1 MSDLTKSLLL
11 RFIRGTVAGAIA
23 TMVPLLPSVTADIG
37 SIKTWLTSLALSGF
51 IGAITGLILTA
62 DKAVRSKTK

>member
-1 MSDLTKSLLL
+1 MSALAKSLIL
-11 RFIRGTVAGAIA
+11 RFIRGSIAGAVA
-23 TMVPLLPSVTADIG
+23 TMVPLLPSVTADVG

-51 IGAITGLILTA
+51 IGAITGLILTI